1 MSKLGEKSPQ
11 RVRKRSDSAR
21 GVAPLIRQSK
31 GDQIGV
37 CPSLRFLDERRA
49 NATGDA
55 RLLFCLRSP
64 ERSAASITV
73 SNGQLYD
80 EAVAPDWTSNV
91 E

>member
-49 NATGDA
+49 NATGDTTA
-55 RLLFCLRSP
+55 LLLEKP
-64 ERSAASITV
+64 
-73 SNGQLYD
+73 
-80 EAVAPDWTSNV
+80 
-91 E
+91 